1 MEYEIIDDKLLG
13 KGGYSTVYICKKKGS
28 DSNKRYAMKISEE
41 IKNSKNYLQVEYKI
55 LKYLLGGIGIP
66 KVYSFGKE
74 SHKTN
79 NFYLVQQLLGNNLTQ
94 ELKKYENKIPKDI
107 FIKMAI
113 QMISRVE
120 FLHSRGFIHC
130 DIKPENFA
138 LNFNK
143 DNNDFT
149 VYLIDFG
156 LVEPYINLKTK
167 EHREL
172 KEKKGHKGTMNFCSM
187 NSHMELSLSRRDDL
201 ESLAYCLIYLWSG
214 KLPWSN
220 RGFKGYNTNEV
231 ILNLKIEFSSYGYGN
246 KSIPSN
252 LMKFLDYA
260 IKLKF
265 EEMPDYKYLKDL
277 IKEL

>member
-1 MEYEIIDDKLLG
+1 MEYERIDDKIIG
-13 KGGYSTVYICKKKGS
+13 KGGYSTVYLCKKKGS
-28 DSNKRYAMKISEE
+28 DSNKRYAMKISEVL
-41 IKNSKNYLQVEYKI
+41 KNSKNYLQDEYKI
-55 LKYLLGGIGIP
+55 LKYLIGGIGIP

-74 SHKTN
+74 SNNTN

-94 ELKKYENKIPKDI
+94 ELKNYRNKIPKDI

-143 DNNDFT
+143 DSNDFT

-167 EHREL
+167 EHRKL

-201 ESLAYCLIYLWSG
+201 ESLAYCLIYLWAG
-214 KLPWSN
+214 KLPWANS
-220 RGFKGYNTNEV
+220 GYKTYNNEV
-231 ILNLKIEFSSYGYGN
+231 ILNLKIEFSSYGYEN
-246 KSIPSN
+246 RSIPNN

-265 EEMPDYKYLKDL
+265 EELPNYKYLKDL

>member
-1 MEYEIIDDKLLG
+1 MEYEKIDDKLIG
-13 KGGYSTVYICKKKGS
+13 KGSYNTVYICKKKGS

-41 IKNSKNYLQVEYKI
+41 LKNAKNYLQVEYKI
-55 LKYLLGGIGIP
+55 LQYLLGGIGIP
-66 KVYSFGKE
+66 KVYSFGRE
-74 SHKTN
+74 NSKTN

-94 ELKKYENKIPKDI
+94 ELKKYGNKIPKEI

-167 EHREL
+167 EHRKL

-214 KLPWSN
+214 KLPWSS
-220 RGFKGYNTNEV
+220 GYKVYNNEV
-231 ILNLKIEFSSYGYGN
+231 ILNLKIEFSSYGYDNGD
-246 KSIPSN
+246 IPSN
-252 LMKFLDYA
+252 LMKFLDYV

-265 EEMPDYKYLKDL
+265 EELPNYKYLKDL
-277 IKEL
+277 IREL

>member
-1 MEYEIIDDKLLG
+1 MEYEKLDDQLIG
-13 KGGYSTVYICKKKGS
+13 KGGYSTVYLCKKKGS
-28 DSNKRYAMKISEE
+28 DSNKRYAMKVSEE
-41 IKNSKNYLQVEYKI
+41 LKNSKNYLQVEYKI

-66 KVYSFGKE
+66 KVYSFGRE
-74 SHKTN
+74 SNNTN
-79 NFYLVQQLLGNNLTQ
+79 NFYLVTQLLGNNLTQ
-94 ELKKYENKIPKDI
+94 ELKKNGKIPKDI

-120 FLHSRGFIHC
+120 FLHSRGFVHC

-143 DNNDFT
+143 DKDDFT

-167 EHREL
+167 EHRQL

-201 ESLAYCLIYLWSG
+201 ESLAYCLIYLWAG
-214 KLPWSN
+214 KLPWTS
-220 RGFKGYNTNEV
+220 RGYKVYNNDM
-231 ILNLKIEFSSYGYGN
+231 ILNLKIEFSSYGYDN
-246 KSIPSN
+246 ISIPSN

-265 EEMPDYKYLKDL
+265 EELPNYKYLKDL
-277 IKEL
+277 IKDL